1 MTLDLLLKLW
11 LKVVDI
17 FKSNNK
23 CLLVVIAL
31 ICSTAYITIKNENMI
46 KDYITYSERRD
57 YMTEQYSMETAP
69 LINRCVKDIQE
80 RDGQCY
86 DVMLIGYHN
95 SKRSIQGYSYL
106 YITTITEKL
115 NGLETPPIAD
125 VWKDLDY
132 VYFEDELNIIHNQNY
147 LRIDR
152 VDSIKSVFPKIAHR
166 LEMCGAQSAAFYP
179 IQGIESPIGFILIL
193 YKDTKIYSLGYYND
207 IIAPNIQKIASIMD
221 FPQIEQYLYKVKK

>member
-11 LKVVDI
+11 LKVMDI

-23 CLLVVIAL
+23 CLLIVIAL
-31 ICSTAYITIKNENMI
+31 ICSTVYITIKNENMI

-57 YMTEQYSMETAP
+57 YMAEQYSMETAP
-69 LINRCVKDIQE
+69 LINRCIKDIQE

-115 NGLETPPIAD
+115 NGLETSPIAD

-147 LRIDR
+147 LRIDK

-166 LEMCGAQSAAFYP
+166 LEMCGA
-179 IQGIESPIGFILIL
+179 
-193 YKDTKIYSLGYYND
+193 
-207 IIAPNIQKIASIMD
+207 
-221 FPQIEQYLYKVKK
+221 